1 MAKIRKLKSPQQ
13 SRTQKLVL
21 SIAFFLS
28 AALGVAYVIE
38 LNNHTDKF
46 LVASRDLP
54 AGSAITDS
62 DAQVAELNLGTSA
75 KQYLPMGELPKGGYL
90 LGPVRAGQLIPR
102 SMLANAVIDERVP
115 VVVKSAMGLPVG
127 LVSGASVDVWVAP
140 LTEDK
145 VVAEP
150 YVLVLGA
157 EVSQLI
163 SSDEIFASESQ
174 AVELWVPI
182 DAVGPVLSAIA
193 LEHRIS
199 LILRPTLADG

>member
-1 MAKIRKLKSPQQ
+1 
-13 SRTQKLVL
+13 LVL
-21 SIAFFLS
+21 SLAFFIS

-38 LNNHTDKF
+38 LNNHTEKF

-62 DAQVAELNLGTSA
+62 DAQVAEVNLGTSA
-75 KQYLPMGELPKGGYL
+75 KQYLAVGELPNGGYL
-90 LGPVRAGQLIPR
+90 LGPVRSGQLIPR

-140 LTEDK
+140 LNEEK
-145 VVAEP
+145 VLAEP

-163 SSDEIFASESQ
+163 SSDEIFANQSQ

-193 LEHRIS
+193 LEHSIS

>member
-1 MAKIRKLKSPQQ
+1 MAKLRKLKSPQQ

-21 SIAFFLS
+21 SLAFFIS

-38 LNNHTDKF
+38 LNNHTEKF

-62 DAQVAELNLGTSA
+62 DAQVAEVNLGTSA
-75 KQYLPMGELPKGGYL
+75 KQYLAVGELPNGGYL
-90 LGPVRAGQLIPR
+90 LGPVRSGQLIPR

-140 LTEDK
+140 LNEEK
-145 VVAEP
+145 VLAEP

-163 SSDEIFASESQ
+163 SSDEIFANQSQ

-193 LEHRIS
+193 LEHSIS

>member
-1 MAKIRKLKSPQQ
+1 MAKLRKLKSPQQ

-21 SIAFFLS
+21 SLAFFIS

-38 LNNHTDKF
+38 LNNHTEKF

-62 DAQVAELNLGTSA
+62 DAQVAEVNLGTSA
-75 KQYLPMGELPKGGYL
+75 KQYLAVGELPNGGYL
-90 LGPVRAGQLIPR
+90 LGPVRSGQLIPR

-115 VVVKSAMGLPVG
+115 VVVKSTMGLPVG

-140 LTEDK
+140 LNEEK
-145 VVAEP
+145 VLAEP

-163 SSDEIFASESQ
+163 SSDEIFANQSQ

-193 LEHRIS
+193 LEHSIS

>member
-13 SRTQKLVL
+13 ARTQKLLL
-21 SIAFFLS
+21 SLVFFAS

-38 LNNHTDKF
+38 LNNQTDKF

-62 DAQVAELNLGTSA
+62 DAQVAEVNLGTSS
-75 KQYLPMGELPKGGYL
+75 KQYLAVGELPNGGYL
-90 LGPVRAGQLIPR
+90 LGPIRSGQLIPR

-140 LTEDK
+140 LNDDK
-145 VVAEP
+145 VLAEP

-163 SSDEIFASESQ
+163 SSDEIFANQSQ

-193 LEHRIS
+193 QEHSIS

>member
-1 MAKIRKLKSPQQ
+1 MAKLRKLKSPQQ

-21 SIAFFLS
+21 SLAFFIS
-28 AALGVAYVIE
+28 AALGVAYLIE
-38 LNNHTDKF
+38 LNNHTEKF

-62 DAQVAELNLGTSA
+62 DAQVAEVNLGTSA
-75 KQYLPMGELPKGGYL
+75 KQYLAVGELPNGGYL
-90 LGPVRAGQLIPR
+90 LGPVRSGQLIPR

-140 LTEDK
+140 LNEEK
-145 VVAEP
+145 VLAEP

-163 SSDEIFASESQ
+163 SSDEIFANQSQ

-193 LEHRIS
+193 LEHSIS

>member
-21 SIAFFLS
+21 SITFFLS

-75 KQYLPMGELPKGGYL
+75 NQYLPMGELPKGGYL

-115 VVVKSAMGLPVG
+115 VVVKSAMGLPMG

-140 LTEDK
+140 LTDDK
-145 VVAEP
+145 VLAEP